1 MISKNQ
7 KEKIVR
13 TGSSGGV
20 DVSQTKKAPA
30 VTTMHS
36 NTRTHAV
43 MWTGFGD
50 KIKNACGQAVSGI
63 RKRKGKHPRQICRF
77 FCNNKMKECASDWL
91 DPVTK
96 QKSTCGHEDVCS
108 THTIITPH
116 ATVGTGC
123 VPAAADISAESM
135 IVSGF
140 FFRSDVRMKRKS
152 RECLCLIIPIC
163 LRFRRSAC

>member
-1 MISKNQ
+1 MREINSIIISNDQ

-13 TGSSGGV
+13 TGGSGGV
-20 DVSQTKKAPA
+20 DSQTKKAPA
-30 VTTMHS
+30 VTIMHS

-63 RKRKGKHPRQICRF
+63 RKRKAKHPRQICRF

-108 THTIITPH
+108 THTISH
-116 ATVGTGC
+116 
-123 VPAAADISAESM
+123 
-135 IVSGF
+135 
-140 FFRSDVRMKRKS
+140 RM
-152 RECLCLIIPIC
+152 
-163 LRFRRSAC
+163 RRWARGAYQQQQTYLLNL

>member
-1 MISKNQ
+1 MSILSDITCDKYSIMISNNQ

-13 TGSSGGV
+13 TGCSGGV

-63 RKRKGKHPRQICRF
+63 RKSK
-77 FCNNKMKECASDWL
+77 A
-91 DPVTK
+91 
-96 QKSTCGHEDVCS
+96 
-108 THTIITPH
+108 
-116 ATVGTGC
+116 
-123 VPAAADISAESM
+123 PAANMPFLLQQQNERVGI
-135 IVSGF
+135 
-140 FFRSDVRMKRKS
+140 
-152 RECLCLIIPIC
+152 
-163 LRFRRSAC
+163 